1 VSTPADPTTSP
12 APDRT
17 TAGPQAGTASPAYEG
32 TPVDAA
38 GSIDPLEPY
47 PASVDW
53 KSVSPRLIVIEELAL
68 AAVVAAALLGCL
80 VAWASWHSSAALAAA
95 VSAVLLGAV
104 RAVLIVRSVR
114 RWGYAERADDLLV
127 RHGLLVRRLSI
138 VPYARMQFVDV
149 TAGPLQRAFGLATVE
164 LHTAAAASD
173 ARIPGLP
180 GREAARLRDR
190 LSALGETRAEG
201 L

>member
-1 VSTPADPTTSP
+1 LSAYAETVTDV
-12 APDRT
+12 
-17 TAGPQAGTASPAYEG
+17 ASP
-32 TPVDAA
+32 PVD
-38 GSIDPLEPY
+38 PLQPW
-47 PASVDW
+47 PDTVAW
-53 KSVSPRLIVIEELAL
+53 RPVSARLITVEQLR
-68 AAVVAAALLGCL
+68 LLGML
-80 VAWASWHSSAALAAA
+80 AIILGAAFALWYIFDSRLALAAA
-95 VSAVLLGAV
+95 VIAVVLGAV

-149 TAGPLQRAFGLATVE
+149 SAGPLERMFGLATVE

-173 ARIPGLP
+173 ARIPGLL
-180 GREAARLRDR
+180 GAEAARLRDR
-190 LSALGETRAEG
+190 LAALGETRAEG